1 MLTGMFGWRMTFN
14 FFRLVVLFTTPALRR
29 AGAAPARAPL
39 ARFVA
44 LLLPLLLACLLP
56 AGVARAATDLF
67 NGAEV
72 ADCKRDGQTYAC
84 SALSQVN
91 DITIAGGYTVVVATS
106 ISFTYFQVLK
116 TSAGA
121 ELRASG
127 DLDLRGLQTANTQVA
142 GGTLAAGGA
151 FRLGSNE
158 QTITANVV
166 AASVATGGPATRIN
180 GNVTVSGQANL
191 GSSSTITGTLSAGS
205 VTAGSSLQILGGIVS
220 SGAVSLNSGSTIKG
234 GITGVAGVNG
244 GRSGAVTTGSSS
256 SITGNIVASAFTLAS
271 GSTLNGDITAPTVEL
286 SAANAVVVGSITA
299 ATSLV
304 VGSGGSVTG
313 NIVAPR
319 VDLNASNVSIKGDIS
334 ASTSLTIGSGNTV
347 NGNISGT
354 TLTIASANVIV
365 NGNVTMKGDIDIGS
379 NATINGDL
387 SARNVTTHASGDY
400 LNGNVAVNA
409 IFLDWGATVS
419 KTITC
424 TGPGAVGCSCVTKAD
439 PNYKPTCG
447 APPASQAHHIQI
459 SHGGSALTC
468 QAEPVT
474 LTACA
479 NAACTAPHHNGA
491 TQVTLQPGGGVF
503 TISGGTNNAASVR
516 QTTAGTALLSAT
528 GGANATTCVNT
539 ANGTA
544 SCEMLFS
551 DNGLSISA
559 PDHVAMTNA
568 SVAVQA
574 LKSTNGGKSCVPL
587 VAGQTVKVNFSCAY
601 TNPGAASA
609 AKAPLWLRDKNAANA
624 VGVACGGA
632 TTEVALAFDANGAAA
647 ANLQYA
653 EVGTVTLKAAYSAAG
668 LGASSPDSVAFTAA
682 PAKFVLTAARSPTAP
697 ALAAGVFARA
707 SEPFKLSVAAVNAKG
722 DTTTNFGKEITPES
736 VKIEPVVI
744 APDKG
749 AGKLSAPTEPFT
761 DGVATDTY
769 TFDESG
775 TVKLTARLDRD
786 SGHYMNNPTSGFK
799 TIGELE
805 NKRFIPDHFDTVLMT
820 AAEIAALPASRAD
833 ARVMGCPEP
842 ASGKR
847 PCPGAT
853 GGFFINSKQPFFVKV
868 LAYNGASP
876 PALTTNYTGDLA
888 KPVTLSAMTAAGGPT
903 AAAATVAWTG
913 ATTPLFRFTQGVGI
927 PAAPVGNLPY
937 VDLGTAFPIQ
947 AVAPATVYLRA
958 TDSEATSS
966 GRGAASVE
974 AELTVVSGRLAL
986 GNNYGPPNAAQPV
999 GATAEYYLND
1009 SAHYVFNPLMTVSAP
1024 LSATSA
1030 TFSRCEKGLPA
1041 AQCPSM
1047 RLSLPPAQLVLS
1059 NGKGA
1064 FRVAAPNPA
1073 PASVGTAEV
1082 SLDNLFP
1089 YLPSGQG
1096 RLTFGIYRSGPVI
1109 YRREVY

>member
-1 MLTGMFGWRMTFN
+1 MLTGMYGWRMTFN

-39 ARFVA
+39 ARFLA
-44 LLLPLLLACLLP
+44 LLLPVLLACLLP
-56 AGVARAATDLF
+56 AGAARAATDLF

-91 DITIAGGYTVVVATS
+91 DITIAAGYTVVVATPV
-106 ISFTYFQVLK
+106 SFTYFQVLK

-121 ELRASG
+121 ELRTSG
-127 DLDLRGLQTANTQVA
+127 NLDLRGLQTANTQVA

-151 FRLGSNE
+151 FLLGSNE

-180 GNVTVSGQANL
+180 GNVTVSGQASL

-220 SGAVSLNSGSTIKG
+220 SGTVSLNSGSTIKG
-234 GITGVAGVNG
+234 GIAGVNG

-286 SAANAVVVGSITA
+286 SAANAVVVGNITA
-299 ATSLV
+299 STSLV

-313 NIVAPR
+313 KIDSPK
-319 VDLNASNVSIKGDIS
+319 VDLNASNVTIKGDIN

-365 NGNVTMKGDIDIGS
+365 NGNVAMKGDIDIGS

-387 SARNVTTHASGDY
+387 SARNVTTHASGDN

-447 APPASQAHHIQI
+447 APPPSQAHHIQI

-479 NAACTAPHHNGA
+479 NAACTAPHHNGV

-544 SCEMLFS
+544 SCEMVFS

-559 PDHVAMTNA
+559 PDHVAMANA

-587 VAGQTVKVNFSCAY
+587 VAGQTVKVNFSCGY
-601 TNPGAASA
+601 TNPSA
-609 AKAPLWLRDKNAANA
+609 ANAAKVPLWLRDRNAANA
-624 VGVACGGA
+624 VPVACGGA
-632 TTEVALAFDANGAAA
+632 TAEVPLAFDANGAAV

-682 PAKFVLTAARSPTAP
+682 PAKFVLTATRVATAP

-707 SEPFKLSVAAVNAKG
+707 SEPFTLSVAAVNLENK
-722 DTTTNFGKEITPES
+722 TTTNFGKEITPES
-736 VKIEPVVI
+736 IKIEPVVI

-749 AGKLSAPTEPFT
+749 AGKLSVPTRPFI

-775 TVKLTARLDRD
+775 TVKLTARLDRAT
-786 SGHYMNNPTSGFK
+786 GNYMNNPTTGFK

-820 AAEIAALPASRAD
+820 AEEIAALPASRAD
-833 ARVMGCPEP
+833 ARVMGCPAL
-842 ASGKR
+842 ASGRR
-847 PCPGAT
+847 PCAGAD

-876 PALTTNYTGDLA
+876 PALTKNHTGDLA

-913 ATTPLFRFTQGVGI
+913 TTTPLFSFTQGVGI
-927 PAAPVGNLPY
+927 PAAPVANLPY
-937 VDLGTAFPIQ
+937 VDLGTAYPTK

-966 GRGAASVE
+966 GRGTASVE

-999 GATAEYYLND
+999 GASAEYYLN
-1009 SAHYVFNPLMTVSAP
+1009 ANAGYVFNPLMTVSAP

-1073 PASVGTAEV
+1073 PATVGTAEV